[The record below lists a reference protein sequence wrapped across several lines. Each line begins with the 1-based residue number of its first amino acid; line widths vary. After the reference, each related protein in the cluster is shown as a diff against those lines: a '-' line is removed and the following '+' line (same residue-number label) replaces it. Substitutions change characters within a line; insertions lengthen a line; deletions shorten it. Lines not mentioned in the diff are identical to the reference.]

1 MALRRTL
8 ALLTLLAAPAA
19 RAADTGAITG
29 TVDRSGDVTA
39 VTAVDR
45 ATDKK
50 FPGRVDA
57 KSGRFVI
64 EGLPLGA
71 TYDVVLDA
79 GAVRLEG
86 VNLKVPRSD
95 YEEEQPLSKEDV
107 EAIIK
112 IARSLNQFE
121 NEVDVLAVAG
131 NIQHAAVVLNK
142 RRTKPFYD
150 SKPGQIV
157 WRLELWH
164 FDKPEEHWV
173 KSQEEL
179 GLVFYRERIQ
189 KAEYDKK
196 ALTLDPALGGV
207 ALTEKGPRADLGA
220 VALPPREPGVRLRQ
234 EPSKGK

>member
-1 MALRRTL
+1 MQSRRSL
-8 ALLTLLAAPAA
+8 ALLALVLAPVA

-29 TVDRSGDVTA
+29 TVDKPADVTA

-50 FPGRVDA
+50 FPGKVDA
-57 KSGRFVI
+57 RTGRFVI

-71 TYDVVLDA
+71 TYDVSLDA
-79 GAVRLEG
+79 GAARREG

-107 EAIIK
+107 ETITK
-112 IARSLNQFE
+112 IARALNQFE
-121 NEVDVLAVAG
+121 NEVDVLAVSG

-164 FDKPEEHWV
+164 FDKPEEQWV
-173 KSQEEL
+173 KSQDEL
-179 GLVFYRERIQ
+179 GLVLYRERIQ
-189 KAEYDKK
+189 KSEYDKK

-207 ALTEKGPRADLGA
+207 ALTDKNPRADLGA
-220 VALPPREPGVRLRQ
+220 VAPPREPGIRLRP
-234 EPSKGK
+234 EPPGGK